1 MISSKANNELSEEGL
16 LDAGY
21 EKASSSTAAML
32 SVASSMEDGLQAIPN
47 EHLLKRGIS
56 AKRNDLLEAYE
67 DLSENSTPDSIRS
80 WLESAEIFAARSYA
94 INAPDDNQTR
104 SRSLAVSDLT
114 FVRRDWMWPWEQPEK
129 KARSKKKPASSVGR
143 NTFVAMGALGA
154 AGVAMVLA
162 MAEDEETF
170 IEDTE
175 GDDPDLEIETES
187 PFSTA
192 IEIYG
197 DGE

>member
-162 MAEDEETF
+162 MAEDKETST
-170 IEDTE
+170 EDTD
-175 GDDPDLEIETES
+175 GDDPDLETEPS
-187 PFSTA
+187 SSTA

>member
-1 MISSKANNELSEEGL
+1 MRENKANNELSEEGL

-32 SVASSMEDGLQAIPN
+32 AVAFSMKDGLQAIPN

-67 DLSENSTPDSIRS
+67 DLSESSTPDSIRS
-80 WLESAEIFAARSYA
+80 WLESAEIFIARSYA
-94 INAPDDNQTR
+94 INAPDDNQAR

-114 FVRRDWMWPWEQPEK
+114 FVSRDWMWPWEQPER
-129 KARSKKKPASSVGR
+129 KARSKKKPSSKVGR

-162 MAEDEETF
+162 MAEDDETS
-170 IEDTE
+170 TE
-175 GDDPDLEIETES
+175 TDGDDPGPETEPS
-187 PFSTA
+187 SSNA

-197 DGE
+197 DGQ